1 MASVNLQQTQPCCSS
16 TTRKSKNE
24 RRSKENHS
32 YGRAGRR
39 MPWRARNTS
48 RKTRSD
54 SSLFLYS
61 STKSPRLGTKSP
73 RLGSKLCTKAA
84 AGSVVLT
91 DADMRLENYVRV
103 EEGTAKDDS
112 SRERPSVKEG
122 YFTFRQLYQC
132 RYVEAKPII
141 AEGNKDKPESVPV
154 AVLIHGFGG
163 NCEHWRKNMLG
174 VS

>member
-1 MASVNLQQTQPCCSS
+1 MASVNLQQTQPCSSS

-24 RRSKENHS
+24 RRSKENHTH
-32 YGRAGRR
+32 GRAGRR
-39 MPWRARNTS
+39 MPWRARNTT
-48 RKTRSD
+48 RKTMSD

-61 STKSPRLGTKSP
+61 STKSPRLA
-73 RLGSKLCTKAA
+73 SKLCTKAA